1 MGRCYTPRR
10 LEAVRTRSVDRSKY
24 RNYLLKSEEFL
35 TTAREAL
42 ERGRYNTC
50 VLNAVH
56 AIISAADVSISS
68 GTRGS
73 G

>member
-1 MGRCYTPRR
+1 M
-10 LEAVRTRSVDRSKY
+10 RTKSVDRSKY

-35 TTAREAL
+35 VTAKEAS

-56 AIISAADVSISS
+56 SII
-68 GTRGS
+68 
-73 G
+73 